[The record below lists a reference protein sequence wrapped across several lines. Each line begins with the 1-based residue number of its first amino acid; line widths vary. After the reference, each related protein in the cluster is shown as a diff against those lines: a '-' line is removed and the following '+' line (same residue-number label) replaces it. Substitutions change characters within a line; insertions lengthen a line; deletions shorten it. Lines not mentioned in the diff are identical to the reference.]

1 VQVFACTSNATY
13 TARDGVNMCSDQLVR
28 ANLPSSAVADGWRT
42 ETDLDGLLCVV
53 ADNSA
58 SFGAFLKDPT
68 DASGPLSEEEVLAE
82 IDRYG
87 VDAYDDCAIE
97 GQAYCEEPKSGI
109 AYSGAEE
116 YYSYAQPLMGDGC
129 LSADAAD
136 GCSLERQVLLP
147 AASPDGSCGDRQQ
160 QLPFLRD
167 VSPFSCSLPVFAATL
182 ADLCATS
189 LNASF
194 LQQQLFA
201 VSPGASASLAP
212 SLLTSSDGTNYSS
225 VGTPPVSSYE
235 VVNGTGVCSNSLV
248 SLQYLITA
256 TGSTG
261 TLSAVAAYL
270 MVADVS
276 DTAAEVSVTYAADF
290 DDGSSADRELSGR
303 PGYLTGKPV
312 LVADGDGTTLELRRN
327 GMKLL
332 GSGSKGECDATA
344 DGASLLFGEALE
356 ASCTM
361 TMDYAALS
369 SYCTDTTWT
378 TLPMI
383 AALGLDLTSSS
394 AVAYMGAFGDSHPEA
409 TDDWVDVTLD
419 LPTAGLTMGWDATNG
434 QCSNML
440 SGIHVKILTADVG
453 AVLMP
458 IRKIIGAQIV
468 LTSQTV
474 QPRRCPLGVACD
486 TAVVIRATTEFVV
499 LPENGR
505 TFDYVPP
512 MPTIIPALPHDLF
525 YPFHLDSS
533 TTSGASSRLAR
544 GGLAPLLLLVGLI
557 SAALARR

>member
-1 VQVFACTSNATY
+1 
-13 TARDGVNMCSDQLVR
+13 MCSNQLVR

-68 DASGPLSEEEVLAE
+68 DASGALSEEEVLAE

-87 VDAYDDCAIE
+87 VNAYDDCIID
-97 GQAYCEEPKSGI
+97 GRAYCEEPKSGI

-129 LSADAAD
+129 LFAEGVD
-136 GCSLERQVLLP
+136 GCNLERQVLLP

-160 QLPFLRD
+160 QIPFLRD

-194 LQQQLFA
+194 LQQQLFSA
-201 VSPGASASLAP
+201 SPGAQASLAP
-212 SLLTSSDGTNYSS
+212 TYLLSSDGSNYSS

-235 VVNGTGVCSNSLV
+235 LVNGTGVCTNSLV
-248 SLQYLITA
+248 SLQYRITA
-256 TGSTG
+256 SRDTG
-261 TLSAVAAYL
+261 TLSAVDAYL
-270 MVADVS
+270 EVADVS
-276 DTAAEVSVTYAADF
+276 DTVTEVSVTYAADF
-290 DDGSSADRELSGR
+290 EDGSSVERELSGR

-332 GSGSKGECDATA
+332 GVGSKGECDATA

-361 TMDYAALS
+361 TKDYTTLS
-369 SYCTDTTWT
+369 EYCTDTDWK

-383 AALGLDLTSSS
+383 AALGLDLESSV
-394 AVAYMGAFGDSHPEA
+394 VAYLGEFGDSHPEA
-409 TDDWVDVTLD
+409 TDDWVDMTLD
-419 LPTAGLTMGWDATNG
+419 LPTAGLTMSWDATNG

-474 QPRRCPLGVACD
+474 KPRRCPLGVACD
-486 TAVVIRATTEFVV
+486 TAVVVRATTEFVV
-499 LPENGR
+499 LPNDGR

-544 GGLAPLLLLVGLI
+544 GGLAPLLLLVGLV